1 MVAVII
7 LQQVLARMS
16 KWREQDIKCKKP
28 SHFGHFAIG
37 RGLNLLSINNRTN
50 FFGGKKKKKKKSKMN
65 FSGVSVF

>member
-16 KWREQDIKCKKP
+16 RSGGNKISNVRSFII
-28 SHFGHFAIG
+28 GHFAIG
-37 RGLNLLSINNRTN
+37 RGLNLLGINNRTN
-50 FFGGKKKKKKKSKMN
+50 VFGEKKKERKKSKMN